1 MTPSGRI
8 ALIIFLIL
16 IIPLFFF
23 PSSCPAKTTF
33 TVQIAYG
40 GVICGGVSLY
50 LYFFSSFDS
59 GLCSADIMPA
69 LLNIRSGKIFLGIP
83 AIECE
88 QSVPDI
94 YPNPSVES
102 YRVRFLRW
110 EFWYCSRW
118 ICQNK
123 KSEPISFYVLNTL
136 TYQFYLGASYLNIKG

>member
-8 ALIIFLIL
+8 ALIIFSIL

-50 LYFFSSFDS
+50 LYFYRSLDS

-69 LLNIRSGKIFLGIP
+69 LLNIRSGKIFFGIP
-83 AIECE
+83 AIEYV
-88 QSVPDI
+88 QSVPEI
-94 YPNPSVES
+94 SPNRSAGS
-102 YRVRFLRW
+102 YCVRFFRW
-110 EFWYCSRW
+110 EF
-118 ICQNK
+118 
-123 KSEPISFYVLNTL
+123 
-136 TYQFYLGASYLNIKG
+136 